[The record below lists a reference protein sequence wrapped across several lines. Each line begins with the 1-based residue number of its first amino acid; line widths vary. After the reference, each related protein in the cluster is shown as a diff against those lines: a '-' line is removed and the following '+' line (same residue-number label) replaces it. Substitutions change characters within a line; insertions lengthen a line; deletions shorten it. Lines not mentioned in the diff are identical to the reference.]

1 MQQESGKF
9 LVQIIESEINQN
21 LQPPCQGDILIVDD
35 TPDNIRFLSTI
46 LLEQGYTVRKAIN
59 GRMALTAAK
68 TVLPDL
74 ILLDINMPGMSGYEV
89 CEKLKQDG
97 QTHSIPIIFLS
108 ALDEVEDKIR
118 AFQTGGADYITKP
131 FQLEEVL
138 VRIQNQLTIRRL
150 QTKLQSQNGEL
161 KAALSSLQK
170 TQSQLVQKEKMAILG
185 QLVAGIAHEINN
197 PVSFIA
203 GNLKPA
209 RKYIEDLLE
218 LITLYQTEYPEP
230 SQTIQKLVH
239 EIDLE
244 FLYADLQKLMD
255 SMHAGADRIRSVIL
269 ALRIFSRLGEAE
281 FKPIDIHKG
290 LDSTLLLVQHRL
302 NSEVKGKAIQVVKDY
317 GHVPLI
323 TCYASQINQVFL
335 NLLNNAIDALKSMVE
350 GEHYPL
356 DSPTI
361 WISTEA
367 KDSEAVTIK
376 IKDNGPGLSE
386 EMQSRLFEP
395 FATTNPTGGCKGLG
409 LSTCHQ
415 IVVEMHKGQLICHS
429 SPGQGAEFIVEM
441 PLKPIKS

>member
-1 MQQESGKF
+1 M
-9 LVQIIESEINQN
+9 QIIEPEINQN
-21 LQPPCQGDILIVDD
+21 LLSPCQGDILIVDD

-68 TVLPDL
+68 TISPDL

-89 CEKLKQDG
+89 CEKLKQDD
-97 QTHSIPIIFLS
+97 QTHAIPIIFLS

-118 AFQTGGADYITKP
+118 AFRTGGVDYITKP

-150 QTKLQSQNGEL
+150 QTKLQLQNGEL
-161 KAALSSLQK
+161 KEALSSLQK

-197 PVSFIA
+197 PVSFIV
-203 GNLKPA
+203 GNIKPA
-209 RKYIEDLLE
+209 RKYVEDLLE
-218 LITLYQTEYPEP
+218 LIRLYQTEYPNP
-230 SQTIQKLVH
+230 SQKIQKLVH
-239 EIDLE
+239 EIDLD

-255 SMHAGADRIRSVIL
+255 SMYSGADRIRSVIL

-281 FKPIDIHKG
+281 LKPIDIHKG

-302 NSEVKGKAIQVVKDY
+302 NSEVEREAIQIVKDY
-317 GHVPLI
+317 GHLPLI
-323 TCYASQINQVFL
+323 TCYASQMNQVFL
-335 NLLNNAIDALKSMVE
+335 NILNNAIDALKSGVE
-350 GEHYPL
+350 NEHTPL
-356 DSPTI
+356 ESPTI
-361 WISTEA
+361 WISTEVQGA
-367 KDSEAVTIK
+367 ETITIK
-376 IKDNGPGLSE
+376 IRDNGPGLSE
-386 EMQSRLFEP
+386 EMQARLFEP

-415 IVVEMHKGQLICHS
+415 IIVEMHKGQLICNS
-429 SPGQGAEFIVEM
+429 SAGQGAEFIVEM
-441 PLKPIKS
+441 PLKPRKI

>member
-1 MQQESGKF
+1 MQQELGKS
-9 LVQIIESEINQN
+9 LVQIIEPQINQN
-21 LQPPCQGDILIVDD
+21 LPHPCQGDILIVDD

-59 GRMALTAAK
+59 GKMALTAAK
-68 TVLPDL
+68 TILPDL

-89 CEKLKQDG
+89 CEQLKQDI
-97 QTHSIPIIFLS
+97 QTHAIPIIFLS
-108 ALDEVEDKIR
+108 ALDEVEDKIK
-118 AFQTGGADYITKP
+118 AFRTGGVDYITKP

-150 QTKLQSQNGEL
+150 QTKLQLQNGEL
-161 KAALSSLQK
+161 KEALSSLQR
-170 TQSQLVQKEKMAILG
+170 TQSQLVQKERMAILG

-197 PVSFIA
+197 PISFIV

-218 LITLYQTEYPEP
+218 LIGLYQAEYPKP

-281 FKPIDIHKG
+281 LKPIDIHEG
-290 LDSTLLLVQHRL
+290 IDSTLLLVQHRL
-302 NSEVKGKAIQVVKDY
+302 KADTQGEAIRVVKNY
-317 GHVPLI
+317 GQLPLV

-335 NLLNNAIDALKSMVE
+335 NLLNNAIDALRSLAE
-350 GEHYPL
+350 PESYL
-356 DSPTI
+356 LRSPTI
-361 WISTEA
+361 WISTEVN
-367 KDSEAVTIK
+367 DSETATIK

-395 FATTNPTGGCKGLG
+395 FVTTNPTGGCKGLG
-409 LSTCHQ
+409 LLTCHQ
-415 IVVEMHKGQLICHS
+415 IVVEMHKGELICHS
-429 SPGQGAEFIVEM
+429 SPGLGAEFIVEM
-441 PLKPIKS
+441 PIQPIRN

>member
-1 MQQESGKF
+1 MQQDSGNA
-9 LVQIIESEINQN
+9 LIHITEPEINQN
-21 LQPPCQGDILIVDD
+21 SQPPCQGDILIVDD

-68 TVLPDL
+68 TILPDL

-89 CEKLKQDG
+89 CEKLKQDEL
-97 QTHSIPIIFLS
+97 THSIPIIFLS
-108 ALDEVEDKIR
+108 ALDEVKDKIK
-118 AFQTGGADYITKP
+118 AFRIGGADYITKP

-150 QTKLQSQNGEL
+150 QTKLQLQNGEL
-161 KAALSSLQK
+161 KEALSSLQK

-197 PVSFIA
+197 PVSFIV

-209 RKYIEDLLE
+209 RRYIEDLLE
-218 LITLYQTEYPEP
+218 LIMLYQAEYPNP
-230 SQTIQKLVH
+230 SQAIQKLVH

-281 FKPIDIHKG
+281 LKSIDLHKG
-290 LDSTLLLVQHRL
+290 LDSTLLMVQHRL
-302 NSEVKGKAIQVVKDY
+302 TLEAAGKTIQIVKNY
-317 GHVPLI
+317 GQLPLI

-335 NLLNNAIDALKSMVE
+335 NLLNNAIDALKSAVKAKND
-350 GEHYPL
+350 L
-356 DSPTI
+356 SDSPTI
-361 WISTEA
+361 WISTEV
-367 KDSEAVTIK
+367 KDSENVTIK
-376 IKDNGPGLSE
+376 IRDNGPGLSE
-386 EMQSRLFEP
+386 EMRSRLFEP
-395 FATTNPTGGCKGLG
+395 FVTTNPTGGCKGLG
-409 LSTCHQ
+409 LLTCQQ
-415 IVVEMHKGQLICHS
+415 IIVEMHKGQIICNS

-441 PLKPIKS
+441 PLKPIKN

>member
-1 MQQESGKF
+1 MQITEPQLS
-9 LVQIIESEINQN
+9 QN

-68 TVLPDL
+68 TISPDL
-74 ILLDINMPGMSGYEV
+74 ILLDINMPGMNGYEV
-89 CEKLKQDG
+89 CEKLKQDV
-97 QTHSIPIIFLS
+97 QTESIPIIFLS

-118 AFQTGGADYITKP
+118 AFRTGGVDYITKP

-150 QTKLQSQNGEL
+150 QTKLQLQNGEL
-161 KAALSSLQK
+161 KEALTNLQT
-170 TQSQLVQKEKMAILG
+170 TQSQLVQKEKMATLG

-197 PVSFIA
+197 PVSFIV
-203 GNLKPA
+203 GNIKPA
-209 RKYIEDLLE
+209 RKYVEDLLA
-218 LITLYQTEYPEP
+218 LISLYQTEYPTP
-230 SQTIQKLVH
+230 SKAIQKLEH
-239 EIDLE
+239 DIDLD
-244 FLYADLQKLMD
+244 FIYADLQKLMD
-255 SMHAGADRIRSVIL
+255 SMYVGADRIRSVIL

-281 FKPIDIHKG
+281 LKSIDIHKG

-302 NSEVKGKAIQVVKDY
+302 NSDGKGRAIQLIKDY
-317 GHVPLI
+317 GALPQI
-323 TCYASQINQVFL
+323 TCYASQMNQVFL
-335 NLLNNAIDALKSMVE
+335 NLLNNAVDALQSE
-350 GEHYPL
+350 ADGESGPMAA
-356 DSPTI
+356 PTI
-361 WISTEA
+361 WITTEV
-367 KDSEAVTIK
+367 KDSETIAIK

-409 LSTCHQ
+409 LSTCRQ
-415 IVVEMHKGQLICHS
+415 IVVEMHKGRLLCHS

-441 PLKPIKS
+441 PLQLIKS

>member
-1 MQQESGKF
+1 MQITEPKIS
-9 LVQIIESEINQN
+9 QN

-68 TVLPDL
+68 TISPDL
-74 ILLDINMPGMSGYEV
+74 ILLDINMPGMNGYEV
-89 CEKLKQDG
+89 CEKLKQDV
-97 QTHSIPIIFLS
+97 QTESIPIIFLS

-118 AFQTGGADYITKP
+118 AFRTGGVDYITKP

-150 QTKLQSQNGEL
+150 QTKLQLQNGEL
-161 KAALSSLQK
+161 KEALANLQK
-170 TQSQLVQKEKMAILG
+170 TQTQLVQKEKLATLG

-197 PVSFIA
+197 PVSFIV
-203 GNLKPA
+203 GNIKPA
-209 RKYIEDLLE
+209 RKYVEDLLE
-218 LITLYQTEYPEP
+218 LISLYQAEYPKP
-230 SQTIQKLVH
+230 SKAIQKLVH
-239 EIDLE
+239 EIDLD

-255 SMHAGADRIRSVIL
+255 SMYVGADRIRSVIL

-281 FKPIDIHKG
+281 LKAIDIHKG

-302 NSEVKGKAIQVVKDY
+302 NSNGKGQAIQVIKDY
-317 GHVPLI
+317 GALPQI
-323 TCYASQINQVFL
+323 TCYASQMNQVFL
-335 NLLNNAIDALKSMVE
+335 NLLNNAVDALQARVE
-350 GEHYPL
+350 VDSDPL
-356 DSPTI
+356 TSPTI
-361 WISTEA
+361 WITTEV
-367 KDSEAVTIK
+367 KESETITIK
-376 IKDNGPGLSE
+376 IKDNGPGLSA

-415 IVVEMHKGQLICHS
+415 IVVEMHKGRLVCQS

-441 PLKPIKS
+441 PLQPIKT